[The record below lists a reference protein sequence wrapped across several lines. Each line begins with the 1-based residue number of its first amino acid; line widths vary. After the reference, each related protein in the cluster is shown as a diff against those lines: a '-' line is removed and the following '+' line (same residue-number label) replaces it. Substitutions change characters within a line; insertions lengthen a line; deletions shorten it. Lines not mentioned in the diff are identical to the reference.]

1 MELSEDVKKQLAALT
16 DDFNHQLP
24 DRFKELFKVLTELK
38 TSADVKGMKNFRLM
52 VHKLAGSAA
61 TFGHG
66 NLSLRAKEFEAYLD
80 GFIEDAVVPTHNDW
94 EKIEWY
100 LDHLQADVEAPAELE
115 ELQAPEDVE
124 VPALVEVA
132 EQKRHYTRTIFLYGF
147 PIDLVVEISKQ
158 LGFYGYTVKVLPGLE
173 DLENSLQA
181 GNSQLVFVHTG
192 QFEEESWFEQRLAR
206 LKKSFPKELYIVCV
220 SDGDTF
226 EQRLKSVRAG
236 GDAFYVLPLDI
247 GQLMDKIELL
257 VNRGKENP
265 YHVLI
270 VDDDQEQVAYYALL
284 LQQAGMITSVA
295 SDPMKVLSVLVEAKP
310 DLILMD
316 IYMPGCSGTEL
327 TRLLRQHDA
336 FITIPIVFLTFESSK
351 ERQLAA
357 IRQGGDDFLT
367 KPIKADNLIS
377 VVKLRAERNRN
388 LRYFMERD
396 SLTGLLN
403 HSNLKEQL
411 HREVMRCQ
419 RSAMPLSFAMIDAD
433 HFKIVNDTYGHL
445 TGDRVLKSLARI
457 LQDRL
462 RRTDILGRY
471 GGEEFGVILLNT
483 DGDKAVAIMDEI
495 RDNFGGVLHHAE
507 QQEFV
512 VTFSCGIASF
522 PEIKNAGRLNE
533 AADEALY
540 AAKEEGR
547 NRVVHYNKASEK
559 PEKG

>member
-1 MELSEDVKKQLAALT
+1 MFELSEEVKKRIAALT
-16 DDFNHQLP
+16 DDFTHQLP
-24 DRFKELFKVLTELK
+24 SRLKELQNTLTELK
-38 TSADVKGMKNFRLM
+38 KSVDIDNMKNFRLM

-61 TFGHG
+61 TFGHE

-80 GFIEDAVVPTHNDW
+80 GFIEDALVPTDTDW

-100 LDHLQADVEAPAELE
+100 LDHLQVDVDDTSDLE
-115 ELQAPEDVE
+115 ELQAPDETDEIISNENEDQE
-124 VPALVEVA
+124 LY
-132 EQKRHYTRTIFLYGF
+132 YTRTIHLYGF
-147 PIDLVVEISKQ
+147 PIDQVVELSKQ
-158 LGFYGYTVKVLPGLE
+158 LGFYGYNVKVLPGLNE
-173 DLENSLQA
+173 VEATLKTGGSELI
-181 GNSQLVFVHTG
+181 FVHTH
-192 QFEEESWFEQRLAR
+192 QFEKETRFEQRLAR
-206 LKKSFPKELYIVCV
+206 LKKSYPKELYVVFI
-220 SDGDTF
+220 SDEDTF
-226 EQRLKSVRAG
+226 ELRLKSVRAG

-247 GQLMDKIELL
+247 GQLMDKLESL
-257 VNRGKENP
+257 VNREKENP

-295 SDPMKVLSVLVEAKP
+295 SDPMKVLSVLVESKP

-351 ERQLAA
+351 ERQLSA

-419 RSAMPLSFAMIDAD
+419 RTTLPLSFAMIDAD
-433 HFKIVNDTYGHL
+433 HFKRVNDTYGHL

-483 DGDKAVAIMDEI
+483 DGKQAVEIMDEI
-495 RDNFGGVLHHAE
+495 RDNFSRVMHHAE
-507 QQEFV
+507 HQEFT
-512 VTFSCGIASF
+512 VTFSCGVASF
-522 PEIKNAGRLNE
+522 PDIKNAGKLSS

-540 AAKEEGR
+540 AAKAKGR
-547 NRVVHYNKASEK
+547 NRVYHVDDLSDSK
-559 PEKG
+559 

>member
-1 MELSEDVKKQLAALT
+1 MFELSEEVKKRIAALT
-16 DDFNHQLP
+16 DDFTHQLP
-24 DRFKELFKVLTELK
+24 SRLKDLQNTLTVLK
-38 TSADVKGMKNFRLM
+38 KSADIDNMKNFRLM
-52 VHKLAGSAA
+52 VHKLAGSSA
-61 TFGHG
+61 TFGQE
-66 NLSLRAKEFEAYLD
+66 NMSLRAKEFGAYLD
-80 GFIEDAVVPTHNDW
+80 GFIEDAVVPTETDW

-100 LDHLQADVEAPAELE
+100 LDHLQVDVEDSSELE
-115 ELQAPEDVE
+115 ELQAPDESDEIVLNESEDQGLYYSHTV
-124 VPALVEVA
+124 
-132 EQKRHYTRTIFLYGF
+132 QLYGF
-147 PIDLVVEISKQ
+147 PIDLVVELSKQ
-158 LGFYGYTVKVLPGLE
+158 LGFYGYNVKVLPGLDE
-173 DLENSLQA
+173 ITASLNT
-181 GNSQLVFVHTG
+181 GGSQLIFVHTH
-192 QFEEESWFEQRLAR
+192 QFEKDAHFEQQLAR
-206 LKKSFPKELYIVCV
+206 LKKNYPKELYIVFI
-220 SDGDTF
+220 SDDDTF
-226 EQRLKSVRAG
+226 ELRLKSVRSG

-247 GQLMDKIELL
+247 GQLMDKLESL
-257 VNRGKENP
+257 VNREKENP

-295 SDPMKVLSVLVEAKP
+295 SDPMKVLSVLVESKP

-336 FITIPIVFLTFESSK
+336 FITIPIIFLTFESSK
-351 ERQLAA
+351 ERQLSA

-377 VVKLRAERNRN
+377 VVKLRAERNRS

-411 HREVMRCQ
+411 HREIMRCQ
-419 RSAMPLSFAMIDAD
+419 RSTMPLSFAMIDAD
-433 HFKIVNDTYGHL
+433 YFKQVNDTYGHL

-462 RRTDILGRY
+462 RRTDIIGRY

-483 DGDKAVAIMDEI
+483 DGKQAVEIMDEI
-495 RDNFGGVLHHAE
+495 RSNFSRVMHHAE
-507 QQEFV
+507 QQDFS
-512 VTFSCGIASF
+512 VTFSCGVASF
-522 PEIKNAGRLNE
+522 PDIRNAGKLNE

-540 AAKEEGR
+540 AAKENGR
-547 NRVVHYNKASEK
+547 NRVYHIVNLPVTE
-559 PEKG
+559 

>member
-1 MELSEDVKKQLAALT
+1 MELSEEVKRQLTALSE
-16 DDFNHQLP
+16 DFTHQLP
-24 DRFKELFKVLTELK
+24 IRVKELQKGLLK
-38 TSADVKGMKNFRLM
+38 LKETADIEDMKNFRLM

-61 TFGHG
+61 TFGHE
-66 NLSLRAKEFEAYLD
+66 NLSLEAKGFEAYLE
-80 GFIEDAVVPTHNDW
+80 GFIENGNAPVLSEW
-94 EKIEWY
+94 EKIERY
-100 LDHLQADVEAPAELE
+100 LEQLKNDVGDVDDLE
-115 ELQAPEDVE
+115 ELQAPEEIEEPLTTDQE
-124 VPALVEVA
+124 VQELYYP
-132 EQKRHYTRTIFLYGF
+132 KTIYLFGF
-147 PIDLVVEISKQ
+147 SIDLVVELSKQ

-173 DLENSLQA
+173 ELERALES
-181 GNSQLVFVHTG
+181 GSSQLIFVHTR
-192 QFEEESWFEQRLAR
+192 QFKAAELFQDQLSR
-206 LKKSFPKELYIVCV
+206 LKKRYTKELYVVFI
-220 SDGDTF
+220 SEEDTF
-226 EQRLKSVRAG
+226 ELRLYSVRAG

-247 GQLMDKIELL
+247 GQLMDKIESL
-257 VNRGKENP
+257 VNHEKENP

-270 VDDDQEQVAYYALL
+270 VDDDQEQVSYYALL

-295 SDPMKVLSVLVEAKP
+295 SDPMKVLSVLVESKP

-336 FITIPIVFLTFESSK
+336 FITIPIIFLTFESSK
-351 ERQLAA
+351 ERQLSA

-367 KPIKADNLIS
+367 KPIKAENLIS
-377 VVKLRAERNRN
+377 VVSLRAQRNRN

-411 HREVMRCQ
+411 QREVMRCS
-419 RSAMPLSFAMIDAD
+419 RTSLPLSFAMIDAD
-433 HFKIVNDTYGHL
+433 HFKKVNDTYGHL

-483 DGDKAVAIMDEI
+483 DAEKAVSIMDEI
-495 RDNFGGVLHHAE
+495 RANFSRVIHHAE
-507 QQEFV
+507 HQEFS

-522 PEIKNAGRLNE
+522 PSVKNAAQLNE
-533 AADEALY
+533 ASDEALY
-540 AAKEEGR
+540 AAKESGR
-547 NRVVHYNKASEK
+547 NRVLHFDKISK
-559 PEKG
+559 LT

>member
-1 MELSEDVKKQLAALT
+1 MFELSEEVKKRIAALT
-16 DDFNHQLP
+16 EDFTTQLP
-24 DRFKELFKVLTELK
+24 ARINELQNTLIELK
-38 TSADVKGMKNFRLM
+38 KSADIDTMKNFRLM
-52 VHKLAGSAA
+52 VHKLAGSSA
-61 TFGHG
+61 TFGHE

-80 GFIEDAVVPTHNDW
+80 GFIEDAVVPTETDW

-100 LDHLQADVEAPAELE
+100 LDHLQVDVEESSELE
-115 ELQAPEDVE
+115 ELQAPDESDEIVLNESEDQE
-124 VPALVEVA
+124 LYYP
-132 EQKRHYTRTIFLYGF
+132 HTIQLYGF
-147 PIDLVVEISKQ
+147 PIDLVVELSKQ
-158 LGFYGYTVKVLPGLE
+158 LGFYGYNVKVLPGLDE
-173 DLENSLQA
+173 ITASLKA
-181 GNSQLVFVHTG
+181 GGSQLIFVHTH
-192 QFEEESWFEQRLAR
+192 QFEKDDRFEQQLAR
-206 LKKSFPKELYIVCV
+206 LKKNYPKELYIVFI
-220 SDGDTF
+220 SDEDTF
-226 EQRLKSVRAG
+226 ELRLKSVRSG

-247 GQLMDKIELL
+247 GQLMDKLESL
-257 VNRGKENP
+257 VNREKENP

-295 SDPMKVLSVLVEAKP
+295 SDPMKVLSVLVESKP

-351 ERQLAA
+351 ERQLSA

-419 RSAMPLSFAMIDAD
+419 RTTLPLSFAMIDAD
-433 HFKIVNDTYGHL
+433 HFKQVNDTYGHL
-445 TGDRVLKSLARI
+445 TGDRVLKSMARI

-462 RRTDILGRY
+462 RRTDIIGRY

-483 DGDKAVAIMDEI
+483 DGEKAVEIMDEI
-495 RDNFGGVLHHAE
+495 RENFSRVIHHAE
-507 QQEFV
+507 HQEFSV
-512 VTFSCGIASF
+512 NFSCGVASF
-522 PEIKNAGRLNE
+522 PEIRSAGKLSA

-540 AAKEEGR
+540 AAKENGR
-547 NRVVHYNKASEK
+547 NRVYHINNLPDTE
-559 PEKG
+559 

>member
-1 MELSEDVKKQLAALT
+1 LELSEEVKRQLTALS
-16 DDFNHQLP
+16 DDFTHQLP
-24 DRFKELFKVLTELK
+24 LRIKELQKALLALK
-38 TSADVKGMKNFRLM
+38 KTADIEGMKNFRLM

-61 TFGHG
+61 TFGHE
-66 NLSLRAKEFEAYLD
+66 NLSLEAKEFEAYLE
-80 GFIEDAVVPTHNDW
+80 GFVENANAPAQSEW
-94 EKIEWY
+94 EKIERY
-100 LDHLQADVEAPAELE
+100 LEQLKTDVGDVDDLE
-115 ELQAPEDVE
+115 ELQAPEELEEPLTTDQE
-124 VPALVEVA
+124 VQE
-132 EQKRHYTRTIFLYGF
+132 LYYPKNIYLFGF
-147 PIDLVVEISKQ
+147 SIDLVVELSKQ
-158 LGFYGYTVKVLPGLE
+158 LGFYGYTVKVLPGL
-173 DLENSLQA
+173 DILEKALES
-181 GNSQLVFVHTG
+181 GSSQLVFVHTR
-192 QFEEESWFEQRLAR
+192 QFEAAEWFQNRLSR
-206 LKKSFPKELYIVCV
+206 LKKRFVKELYVVFI
-220 SDGDTF
+220 SEEDTF
-226 EQRLKSVRAG
+226 DLRLCSVRAG

-247 GQLMDKIELL
+247 GQLMDKIESL
-257 VNRGKENP
+257 VNHEKENP

-295 SDPMKVLSVLVEAKP
+295 SDPMKVLSVLVESKP

-336 FITIPIVFLTFESSK
+336 FITIPIIFLTFESSK
-351 ERQLAA
+351 DRQLSA

-367 KPIKADNLIS
+367 KPIKAENLIS
-377 VVKLRAERNRN
+377 VVSLRAQRNRN

-411 HREVMRCQ
+411 QREVMRCS
-419 RSAMPLSFAMIDAD
+419 RTSLPLSFAMIDAD
-433 HFKIVNDTYGHL
+433 HFKKVNDTYGHL

-483 DGDKAVAIMDEI
+483 DAKKAFGIMDEI
-495 RDNFGGVLHHAE
+495 RANFSRVIHHAE
-507 QQEFV
+507 HQEFS

-522 PEIKNAGRLNE
+522 PAVKNAAQLNE
-533 AADEALY
+533 ASDAALY
-540 AAKEEGR
+540 AAKESGR
-547 NRVVHYNKASEK
+547 NQVLHYDKISKLA
-559 PEKG
+559 

>member
-1 MELSEDVKKQLAALT
+1 MELSEEVKRQLAALS
-16 DDFNHQLP
+16 DDFTHQLP
-24 DRFKELFKVLTELK
+24 FRIQELQKALLTLRE
-38 TSADVKGMKNFRLM
+38 TADIQGMKNFRLM

-61 TFGHG
+61 TFGHE
-66 NLSLRAKEFEAYLD
+66 NLSLEAKEFEAYLE
-80 GFIEDAVVPTHNDW
+80 GFIENANAPARSEW
-94 EKIEWY
+94 EKIERY
-100 LDHLQADVEAPAELE
+100 LEQLKTDAGGVDDLE
-115 ELQAPEDVE
+115 ELQAPEEIAEPLTTEQDVRSQYN
-124 VPALVEVA
+124 P
-132 EQKRHYTRTIFLYGF
+132 KSIYLYGF
-147 PIDLVVEISKQ
+147 SIDLVVELSKQ

-173 DLENSLQA
+173 ELEKALES
-181 GNSQLVFVHTG
+181 GSSQLIFVHTR
-192 QFEEESWFEQRLAR
+192 QFEVAEGFAKQLSR
-206 LKKSFPKELYIVCV
+206 LKKGYTKELYVVFI
-220 SDGDTF
+220 SEEDTF
-226 EQRLKSVRAG
+226 DLRLGSVRAG

-247 GQLMDKIELL
+247 GQLMDKIESL
-257 VNRGKENP
+257 VNREKENP

-295 SDPMKVLSVLVEAKP
+295 SDPMKVLSVLVESKP

-336 FITIPIVFLTFESSK
+336 FITIPIIFLTFESSK
-351 ERQLAA
+351 ERQLSA

-367 KPIKADNLIS
+367 KPIKAENLIS
-377 VVKLRAERNRN
+377 VVSLRAQRNRN

-411 HREVMRCQ
+411 QREVMRCS
-419 RSAMPLSFAMIDAD
+419 RTSLPLSFAMIDAD
-433 HFKIVNDTYGHL
+433 HFKKVNDTYGHL
-445 TGDRVLKSLARI
+445 TGDRVLKSLSRI

-483 DGDKAVAIMDEI
+483 DAEKAVGIMDEI
-495 RDNFGGVLHHAE
+495 RSNFSRVIHHAE
-507 QQEFV
+507 HQEFS

-522 PEIKNAGRLNE
+522 PAVKNASKLNE
-533 AADEALY
+533 ASDEALY
-540 AAKEEGR
+540 AAKESGR
-547 NRVVHYNKASEK
+547 NRVLHYDKISKLA
-559 PEKG
+559 

>member
-1 MELSEDVKKQLAALT
+1 MEL
-16 DDFNHQLP
+16 
-24 DRFKELFKVLTELK
+24 
-38 TSADVKGMKNFRLM
+38 
-52 VHKLAGSAA
+52 
-61 TFGHG
+61 
-66 NLSLRAKEFEAYLD
+66 
-80 GFIEDAVVPTHNDW
+80 
-94 EKIEWY
+94 
-100 LDHLQADVEAPAELE
+100 
-115 ELQAPEDVE
+115 
-124 VPALVEVA
+124 
-132 EQKRHYTRTIFLYGF
+132 
-147 PIDLVVEISKQ
+147 SKQ
-158 LGFYGYTVKVLPGLE
+158 LGFYGYNVKVLPGLQE
-173 DLENSLQA
+173 VEAALEA
-181 GNSQLVFVHTG
+181 GGSQLIFVHTH
-192 QFEEESWFEQRLAR
+192 QFEKEARLEQQIAR
-206 LKKSFPKELYIVCV
+206 LKKKYPKELYVVFI
-220 SDGDTF
+220 SDEDTF
-226 EQRLKSVRAG
+226 ELRLKSVRSG

-247 GQLMDKIELL
+247 GQLMDKLELL
-257 VNRGKENP
+257 VNREKENP

-295 SDPMKVLSVLVEAKP
+295 SDPMKVLSVLVESKP

-351 ERQLAA
+351 ERQLSA

-367 KPIKADNLIS
+367 KPIKAENLIS

-419 RSAMPLSFAMIDAD
+419 RTALPLSFAMIDAD
-433 HFKIVNDTYGHL
+433 HFKRVNDTYGHL
-445 TGDRVLKSLARI
+445 TGDRVLKSLSRI

-471 GGEEFGVILLNT
+471 GGEEFGIILLNT
-483 DGDKAVAIMDEI
+483 DGKQAVEIMDEI
-495 RDNFGGVLHHAE
+495 RENFSRVLHHAE
-507 QQEFV
+507 HKEFS
-512 VTFSCGIASF
+512 VTFSCGVASF
-522 PEIKNAGRLNE
+522 PDIRNASKLSS

-540 AAKEEGR
+540 AAKAQGR
-547 NRVVHYNKASEK
+547 NRVYHVDDLTEAD
-559 PEKG
+559 

>member
-1 MELSEDVKKQLAALT
+1 MELSEEVKRQLAALS
-16 DDFNHQLP
+16 DDFTQQLP
-24 DRFKELFKVLTELK
+24 TRVKELQKGLSALK
-38 TSADVKGMKNFRLM
+38 ETADIEGMKNFRLM

-61 TFGHG
+61 TFGHE
-66 NLSLRAKEFEAYLD
+66 NLSFEAKEFEAYLED
-80 GFIEDAVVPTHNDW
+80 FIENTNAPSPIDW
-94 EKIEWY
+94 KKIERY
-100 LDHLQADVEAPAELE
+100 LEHLKTAVGDVDDLE
-115 ELQAPEDVE
+115 ELQAPEEIEEPLTTDQDVQE
-124 VPALVEVA
+124 L
-132 EQKRHYTRTIFLYGF
+132 HYHKTIYLFGF
-147 PIDLVVEISKQ
+147 PIDLVVELSKQ

-173 DLENSLQA
+173 ELEKALETGS
-181 GNSQLVFVHTG
+181 SQLIFVHTR
-192 QFEEESWFEQRLAR
+192 QFEAAEWFPKQLSR
-206 LKKSFPKELYIVCV
+206 LKKRYAKELYIVFI
-220 SDGDTF
+220 SEEDTF
-226 EQRLKSVRAG
+226 ELRLSSVRAG
-236 GDAFYVLPLDI
+236 GEAFYVLPLDI
-247 GQLMDKIELL
+247 GQLMDKIESL
-257 VNRGKENP
+257 VNREKENP

-295 SDPMKVLSVLVEAKP
+295 SDPMKVLSVLVESKP

-336 FITIPIVFLTFESSK
+336 FITIPIIFLTFESSK
-351 ERQLAA
+351 ERQLSA

-367 KPIKADNLIS
+367 KPIRADNLIS
-377 VVKLRAERNRN
+377 VVSLRAQRNRN

-411 HREVMRCQ
+411 QREIMRCS
-419 RSAMPLSFAMIDAD
+419 RTSLPLSFAMIDAD
-433 HFKIVNDTYGHL
+433 HFKKVNDTYGHL

-483 DGDKAVAIMDEI
+483 DAKKAVAIMDEI
-495 RDNFGGVLHHAE
+495 RANFSRVIHHAE
-507 QQEFV
+507 HQEFS

-522 PEIKNAGRLNE
+522 PAVRNAAKLNE
-533 AADEALY
+533 ASDAALY
-540 AAKEEGR
+540 AAKESGR
-547 NRVVHYNKASEK
+547 NRVLHFDKIS
-559 PEKG
+559 